1 MAATLREHGVP
12 ADVVG
17 RDEAADVV
25 VPAARRDEALALMA
39 ARMDEIRDRVRDG
52 EPEPARTGQPDGH
65 DGDADDV
72 PAPGSRPLVT
82 ERLRQLWP
90 VPVLLV
96 PLLVLLGMGSL
107 PANFAV
113 MVVLAGMAVVLAMR
127 QRRRR

>member
-1 MAATLREHGVP
+1 M
-12 ADVVG
+12 
-17 RDEAADVV
+17 
-25 VPAARRDEALALMA
+25 PAARRDEALALMA

-52 EPEPARTGQPDGH
+52 EPEPAHTGQSDAH

-82 ERLRQLWP
+82 ERLRQLWA